1 MKQEVYLIR
10 WAHRFS
16 AIRGALRWFMGI
28 GQWLFVTGL
37 LAVAQAMSPG
47 QAHAAFLGHNF
58 RGDFGL
64 QSGTQPDPGIYVS
77 AMYLRYDADK
87 LLNSDGDPIGPDP
100 SQPGS
105 ITSNSY
111 AAGVWYVS
119 DFKFLGADYGFMVYP
134 AFTNNGLE
142 APVFG
147 LDQSTNTGFT
157 DLYFQPINLGWHTER
172 ADFIAG
178 LGVYA
183 PTGRYE
189 PGASDNLGLGMWS
202 FEAFAGTTIYF
213 DEAKTWHFAT
223 TAYYETHTKKRNTD
237 IRVGD
242 ILTLEGGLGKNFMDG
257 AFTVGIAYYAQFQV
271 TYDDVGSDLE
281 PLLEG
286 QKLPKQRVF
295 GVGPEVTIPIAT
307 SSTLYGL
314 LNARFFW
321 ETGARSTLEGTT
333 LTVTA
338 TFPIP
343 SVPLQ

>member
-1 MKQEVYLIR
+1 MKRETQLTR
-10 WAHRFS
+10 MARKFS
-16 AIRGALRWFMGI
+16 AKRKALGSFIGI
-28 GQWLFVTGL
+28 GPLLGAACL
-37 LAVAQAMSPG
+37 LAATLIMTSG

-87 LLNSDGDPIGPDP
+87 LLNSDGNSIGPDP

-105 ITSNSY
+105 TTSNSY

-119 DFKFLGADYGFMVYP
+119 DFKILGANYGFMAYP

-157 DLYFQPINLGWHTER
+157 DLYFQPINLGWHTEQ

-213 DEAKTWHFAT
+213 DEARTWHFAT
-223 TAYYETHTKKRNTD
+223 TAYYETHTKKEDTD

-242 ILTLEGGLGKNFMDG
+242 ILTLEGGLGKTFMDG